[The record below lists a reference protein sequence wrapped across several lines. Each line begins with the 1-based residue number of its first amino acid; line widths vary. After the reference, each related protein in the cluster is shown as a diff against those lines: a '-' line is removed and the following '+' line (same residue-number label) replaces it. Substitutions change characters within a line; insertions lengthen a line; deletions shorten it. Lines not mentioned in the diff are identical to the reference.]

1 MLLMLHSHIYIWCTE
16 NMCFTFSHS
25 FPQINEPVLFWV
37 LAIRVSICP
46 RGVCILVGQTLH
58 RYVYFR

>member
-1 MLLMLHSHIYIWCTE
+1 MWCTE
-16 NMCFTFSHS
+16 NMCCTFSHS
-25 FPQINEPVLFWV
+25 FPQINEQVLFWV
-37 LAIRVSICP
+37 LAIRISICP